1 MHGLWDKFKVINKT
15 PESDST
21 TSEKPWIEFG
31 IRFLKVIFFLLT
43 FTVVLCGTVVNKL
56 TILLM
61 TSQIRP
67 FKIVRYCNENEN
79 ENMDETKNYL
89 AEIST
94 TEQVRMSI
102 DYVYTLLWGQGYK
115 NLKHIFHA

>member
-1 MHGLWDKFKVINKT
+1 MHGLWDKFKVIDKT

-21 TSEKPWIEFG
+21 TSEKSWIEFG
-31 IRFLKVIFFLLT
+31 IRFLKVIFFILT
-43 FTVVLCGTVVNKL
+43 FTVVLCGTVVNNL

-67 FKIVRYCNENEN
+67 FTIVRYCNEN

-102 DYVYTLLWGQGYK
+102 YR
-115 NLKHIFHA
+115 